1 MKRNSRKLLRTKL
14 SQAISEDIKGLS
26 PELKEVLVD
35 DIITAFQNRLI
46 VLNVQPKLE
55 CVVNLGIEVAQ

>member
-14 SQAISEDIKGLS
+14 AQAISEDIKSLS

-35 DIITAFQNRLI
+35 DIITAFENRLI

-55 CVVNLGIEVAQ
+55 CVVNLGVEVMQ